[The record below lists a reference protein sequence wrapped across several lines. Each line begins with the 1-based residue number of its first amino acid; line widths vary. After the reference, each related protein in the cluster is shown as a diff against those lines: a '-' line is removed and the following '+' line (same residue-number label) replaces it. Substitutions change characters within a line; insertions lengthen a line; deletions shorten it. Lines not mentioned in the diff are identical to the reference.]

1 MNNVI
6 FSLLLSVIS
15 ITFFYLISEKD
26 EENNDNLYQ
35 NILYLFGI
43 IFITSFLL
51 KTVGEKGK
59 NLEPPIDNII
69 NHSSRA
75 PF

>member
-15 ITFFYLISEKD
+15 ILFFYLISEKD
-26 EENNDNLYQ
+26 EENNDSLYQ
-35 NILYLFGI
+35 NMLYLFGVN
-43 IFITSFLL
+43 FITSFLL
-51 KTVGEKGK
+51 KTISEKGK
-59 NLEPPIDNII
+59 SLEAPIDNII

>member
-15 ITFFYLISEKD
+15 IIFFYFISEKD
-26 EENNDNLYQ
+26 EENNDSLYQ

-43 IFITSFLL
+43 IFISSFVL
-51 KTVGEKGK
+51 KTISEKGK
-59 NLEPPIDNII
+59 NLEAPIDNII
-69 NHSSRA
+69 NHSTRA

>member
-15 ITFFYLISEKD
+15 IIFFYLISEKD
-26 EENNDNLYQ
+26 EENNDSLYQ

-43 IFITSFLL
+43 IFISSFVL
-51 KTVGEKGK
+51 KTISEKSK
-59 NLEPPIDNII
+59 NLEAPIDNII
-69 NHSSRA
+69 NHSTRA